1 MKLTPRQQAFLDKLF
16 DLYRELGQP
25 VHYSLVAERLG
36 VNRFSAY
43 DMLKL
48 LEEKG
53 VAASAYALKDDHSG
67 PGRSMVLFYPTYRAA
82 RFLTQLRNEVFG
94 GDELVQAKENVL
106 NRLRQASAST
116 SGKQL
121 RDLLGQL
128 SGVKSPLA
136 YCTEMIGVLLLN
148 LARASQTANQALPL
162 RALTPLTASGSVGL
176 GTLAGLS
183 LGSLASLPG
192 EDPNLA
198 DKLMTHIRE
207 FQSHLNELSEESV
220 NSLSSFLQDAL
231 KVVERVSQS
240 GEGEGRDD

>member
-1 MKLTPRQQAFLDKLF
+1 
-16 DLYRELGQP
+16 
-25 VHYSLVAERLG
+25 
-36 VNRFSAY
+36 
-43 DMLKL
+43 
-48 LEEKG
+48 
-53 VAASAYALKDDHSG
+53 
-67 PGRSMVLFYPTYRAA
+67 MVLFYPTYRAA

-106 NRLRQASAST
+106 SRLRQASASNY
-116 SGKQL
+116 GKQL

-148 LARASQTANQALPL
+148 LARASQTANQVLPL

-192 EDPNLA
+192 DDPNLA

-240 GEGEGRDD
+240 GEGEGCDD